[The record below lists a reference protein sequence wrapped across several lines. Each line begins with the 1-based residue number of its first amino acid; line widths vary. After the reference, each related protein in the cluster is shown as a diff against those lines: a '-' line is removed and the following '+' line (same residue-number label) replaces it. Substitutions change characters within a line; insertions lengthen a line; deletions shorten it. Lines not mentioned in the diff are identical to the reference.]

1 MIQKVN
7 AGLAILE
14 EMIDRLPGSERKIAE
29 YILKF
34 PKESINLTVV
44 ELGKVSGTSSAAVIR
59 LCKSL
64 QVNSFQDLKLRIAGD
79 LQNERQDLRDIE
91 PNESFETM
99 VEKIT
104 LQSIRSLRE
113 TTNMIDMV
121 QLTKAVEVILEA
133 SHIYIFG
140 VGASGIAAMDV
151 QQKFMRI
158 NKYCSYYPDVHLAA
172 TAVAN
177 ASKKDVIFG
186 ISSSG
191 NTHEVAKIL
200 EIGMQAGAKTISLTR
215 YGNSLVAD
223 LAEINLFTATSLEPT
238 FRSGATSS
246 RLAQLHV
253 IDMLFM
259 CIATTTFEQTI
270 GYLDTTR
277 MAIDTLHQ
285 KLPKR
290 KTANEQELS
299 E

>member
-1 MIQKVN
+1 MTQKVN

-14 EMIDRLPGSERKIAE
+14 EMMDRLPRSERKIAD
-29 YILKF
+29 YILKH
-34 PKESINLTVV
+34 PKESINLTAV
-44 ELGKVSGTSSAAVIR
+44 ELGKKSGTSSAAVIR
-59 LCKSL
+59 LCKSI

-79 LQNERQDLRDIE
+79 LQNGRQDVRDIE
-91 PNESFETM
+91 PNESFESM

-104 LQSIRSLRE
+104 LQSMRSIRE
-113 TTNMIDMV
+113 TTNMLDLT
-121 QLTKAVEVILEA
+121 QLSKAVEAILAA
-133 SHIYIFG
+133 SHIHIFG
-140 VGASGIAAMDV
+140 VGASGIAAMDA

-158 NKYCSYYPDVHLAA
+158 NKHCSFYPDVHLAA

-177 ASKKDVIFG
+177 ASKDDVIFG
-186 ISSSG
+186 ISFSG

-200 EIGMQAGAKTISLTR
+200 EIGMQADAKTISLTR

-223 LAEINLFTATSLEPT
+223 LAEINLFTASSLEPT

-259 CIATTTFEQTI
+259 CVATSTFEETI
-270 GYLDTTR
+270 GYLDATR
-277 MAIDTLHQ
+277 MAIGDLNQ
-285 KLPKR
+285 KVVKR
-290 KTANEQELS
+290 KSMS